1 MASSPVNE
9 KTDLVTYTVKSGGSP
24 IKDTYQVISIRV
36 ERSVNKIPYC
46 EIELADGSPATEDF
60 PISDSDTF
68 VPGAEIEVQ
77 AGYENTNTTIFKGIV
92 LKHSI
97 RISSNEGPLLV
108 IMCKDEAVK
117 MTVGRNNAYFQ
128 DQLDSAIMS
137 TLIGNYGGLTADVTA
152 TSNTLKEV
160 IQYYATDWDFMLTRA
175 DANGMIVIV
184 QDGKVSVKNP
194 DDETEEVLTL
204 TYGFDIYEFDAEID
218 AETQLKS
225 VKSNAW
231 DLANQEVSSGDS
243 SLSNLDMGNL
253 SGSTLAEV
261 IGLDSYDLQ
270 SAGFLEPGMLNTWAK
285 AQTTKS
291 KYAKIQGTVKFQG
304 SALALPG
311 TLLEFKGVG
320 ERFSG
325 KGFVSAISHDI
336 SNGDWL
342 TTAHI
347 GISPEWFAAEHKT
360 EAPVAAGLLPGIQ
373 GLQIGKVKQINEDP
387 DGEFRVLVK
396 LPLIQSSE
404 DGVWARL
411 ATFYASSDVG
421 AFFYPEVDDEV
432 VVGFFNDDPRYPVI
446 LGSMYSSGRAAPE
459 TPDEQNTIKAFVS
472 REKMKITFDE
482 EKKIITIITPGNNQL
497 VFSDEDQSIK
507 MADQNGNFIELSPS
521 GIEINSASNI
531 KIEAAE
537 AITITGPTGI
547 TGSASGGD
555 ISWSAMNISGSADI
569 EYSASASASA
579 SFSSSGELSITGAMV
594 LINS

>member
-1 MASSPVNE
+1 MASSPITE

-24 IKDTYQVISIRV
+24 IKDTYQVISIKV
-36 ERSVNKIPYC
+36 ERAVNKIPYC
-46 EIELADGSPATEDF
+46 EIELADGNPATEDF
-60 PISDSDTF
+60 PISDSDAF
-68 VPGAEIEVQ
+68 VPGAEIEIEV
-77 AGYENTNTTIFKGIV
+77 GYENTNTSIFKGIV

-97 RISSNEGPLLV
+97 RISNSEGPLLV
-108 IMCKDEAVK
+108 VICKDEAVK
-117 MTVGRNNAYFQ
+117 MTVGRNNAYYQ

-137 TLIGNYGGLTADVTA
+137 TLIGNYGGLSADVTS

-160 IQYYATDWDFMLTRA
+160 IQYYATDWDFMLSRA
-175 DANGMIVIV
+175 DVNGMIVIV
-184 QDGKVSVKNP
+184 QDGKVGVKKP
-194 DDETEEVLTL
+194 DDLTDEVLTL

-218 AETQLKS
+218 AQTQLKS

-231 DLANQEVSSGDS
+231 DLSSQEVSSGDS

-253 SGSTLAEV
+253 SGTTLAEV

-270 SAGFLEPGMLNTWAK
+270 SSGFLESGMLSTWAA

-291 KYAKIQGTVKFQG
+291 KYAKIQGTVRFQG

-320 ERFSG
+320 ERFNG
-325 KGFVSAISHDI
+325 KGFVSGICHDI
-336 SNGDWL
+336 RDGNWE
-342 TTAHI
+342 TTAEI
-347 GISPEWFAAEHKT
+347 GLSPNWFTAENKT
-360 EAPVAAGLLPGIQ
+360 EAPLAAGLLPGIQ

-387 DGEFRVLVK
+387 DSEFRVLVK

-411 ATFYASSDVG
+411 ATFYASSGVG

-459 TPDEQNTIKAFVS
+459 TPDEENTIKAFVS

-482 EKKIITIITPGNNQL
+482 EKKVITIITPGNNQL
-497 VFSDEDQSIK
+497 VFSDEEGSIK
-507 MADQNGNFIELSPS
+507 MTDQNENFIELSS
-521 GIEINSASNI
+521 EGIEINSASNI

-537 AITITGPTGI
+537 SITITGPTGI

-555 ISWSAMNISGSADI
+555 ISWSGMNISASADI
-569 EYSASASASA
+569 EYSASADASA
-579 SFSSSGELSITGAMV
+579 SFSSSGELSINGTMV

>member
-1 MASSPVNE
+1 MASSPVTE
-9 KTDLVTYTVKSGGSP
+9 KTDLVTYTVNSGGSP

-36 ERSVNKIPYC
+36 ERSANKIPYC
-46 EIELADGSPATEDF
+46 EIELADGNPATEDF

-92 LKHSI
+92 VKHSI
-97 RISSNEGPLLV
+97 RISNDEGPLLV
-108 IMCKDEAVK
+108 VICKDEAVK

-194 DDETEEVLTL
+194 DDETDEVLTL
-204 TYGFDIYEFDAEID
+204 TYGLDIYEFDAEID

-231 DLANQEVSSGDS
+231 DLANQEISSGDS

-253 SGSTLAEV
+253 SGTTLAEV

-270 SAGFLEPGMLNTWAK
+270 SAGFLESGMLGTWAK

-311 TLLEFKGVG
+311 TLIEFKGVG
-320 ERFSG
+320 ERFNG
-325 KGFVSAISHDI
+325 KGFVSGISHDI
-336 SNGDWL
+336 SQGNWV

-347 GISPEWFAAEHKT
+347 GLSPEWFAAENKP

-373 GLQIGKVKQINEDP
+373 GLQIGKVKQINDDP

-432 VVGFFNDDPRYPVI
+432 VVGFFNDDPRYPVV

-459 TPDEQNTIKAFVS
+459 TPEEQNNIKAFVS

-482 EKKIITIITPGNNQL
+482 EKKVITIITPGSNQL

-507 MADQNGNFIELSPS
+507 MTDQNGNFIELSPS

-579 SFSSSGELSITGAMV
+579 SFSSSGELSITGTMV